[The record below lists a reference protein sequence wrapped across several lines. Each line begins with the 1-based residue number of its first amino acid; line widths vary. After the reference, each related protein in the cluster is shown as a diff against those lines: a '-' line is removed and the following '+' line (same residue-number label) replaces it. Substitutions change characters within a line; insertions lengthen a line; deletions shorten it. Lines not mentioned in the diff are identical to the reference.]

1 MESPFN
7 FPLKSLCLYTVTLED
22 GPAWLRKAFEEAFVW
37 CKGWHKEWGGKSEPN
52 SLFSFLSIPAPPWGS
67 LLPDDLS
74 GFICRAASHPSCRCV
89 RVWGWAWRKRGG
101 YKMREDERKEDFLIC
116 RLCEHHHTRLF
127 YWPFPGEGNGN
138 PVQGSCL
145 GNLLE
150 RGAWRTV
157 VCGVA
162 RVGHDL
168 VIRPPPDTKFSG
180 QQGYQGKQFKI

>member
-1 MESPFN
+1 MKRLLCGARAGIKSGEGKANQILYFPFYP
-7 FPLKSLCLYTVTLED
+7 FLLLLGDLCCQMISLVSSAEQ
-22 GPAWLRKAFEEAFVW
+22 PAT
-37 CKGWHKEWGGKSEPN
+37 
-52 SLFSFLSIPAPPWGS
+52 
-67 LLPDDLS
+67 
-74 GFICRAASHPSCRCV
+74 HPCRCV

-138 PVQGSCL
+138 QVQGSCL

-150 RGAWRTV
+150 RGAWRNV

-168 VIRPPPDTKFSG
+168 VTRPPPDTKFSG